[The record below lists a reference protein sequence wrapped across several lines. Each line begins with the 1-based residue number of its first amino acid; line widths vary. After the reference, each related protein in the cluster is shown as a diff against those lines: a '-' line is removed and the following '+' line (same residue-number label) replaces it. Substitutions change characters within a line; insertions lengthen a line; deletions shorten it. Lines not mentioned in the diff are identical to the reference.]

1 MGWTPSLWAS
11 RRPFGLGLQRP
22 NNYKEVF
29 RAAWESRDDL
39 GHAHRILRDG
49 CCDGCAL
56 GTTGMRDWTLDG
68 THLCNIRLRLLSLN
82 TMAPLDPA
90 PLLTDPDALR
100 GTRTTEL
107 RELGRIGE
115 PLLRRAGERA
125 FSRLSW
131 DDALDLVAE
140 RIGATSPDRVAAF
153 LTSRGMPNESY
164 YAAQK
169 AMRAIGVTSID
180 NAARIC
186 HAPSTVALKQQI
198 GVAATTCS
206 YPDVIESDLVVFIGS
221 NPANNQPVMTKYLH
235 HAKKHGAR
243 VVCVNPYREPG
254 MERYWIP
261 SIPESAVF
269 GTKIADAFYE
279 VHVGGD
285 LAFLTG
291 ALRHIVEQ
299 GWQDQAWIDAH
310 TVGFEE
316 AAAAARATDWDALEA
331 AAGCPREEML
341 AFARELAEAQK
352 AVLVWSMGI
361 TQHACGEDNVRAIVN
376 LGLSQGFVGRPGCGL
391 MPIRGHSGVQGGA
404 EMGCYATALPGGVSL
419 TPETAADWSGRWGFA
434 VPAAPGRTAPE
445 MLDAAATGD
454 LDVLLSAGG
463 NWMEVLPDPHW
474 VEAALEQVGLRV
486 HLDLVLTPQMLV
498 GGGDV
503 LVLPAASR
511 YEIPGGCTSTST
523 ERRIIFSPEIPGSR
537 VPQARGEW
545 EVFGEIAARVRPE
558 LRERVRFSSTQAV
571 RDEIGRL
578 VPLYA
583 GIETLREKGDQVQ
596 YGGRRLCE
604 GGQFPLPDG
613 RARFVA
619 AAPPVPVRPTEGEA
633 RVRVTTRRGKQFN
646 SMVHEDGDAITGARR
661 EDVLLSAEDV
671 ARFGLRDGDRIL
683 LRNGQG
689 ELAGRVRVAELR
701 AGNAQ
706 VHWPEGNVLLDRKE
720 RSPEAG
726 VPDYNA
732 WVTVERA

>member
-1 MGWTPSLWAS
+1 M
-11 RRPFGLGLQRP
+11 
-22 NNYKEVF
+22 
-29 RAAWESRDDL
+29 
-39 GHAHRILRDG
+39 
-49 CCDGCAL
+49 
-56 GTTGMRDWTLDG
+56 
-68 THLCNIRLRLLSLN
+68 
-82 TMAPLDPA
+82 
-90 PLLTDPDALR
+90 
-100 GTRTTEL
+100 
-107 RELGRIGE
+107 
-115 PLLRRAGERA
+115 
-125 FSRLSW
+125 SW
-131 DDALDLVAE
+131 DEAFDLVAD

-169 AMRAIGVTSID
+169 AMRAIGVSSID

-186 HAPSTVALKQQI
+186 HAPSTVALKEQI

-206 YPDVIESDLVVFIGS
+206 YPDVIESDLVVFLGS

-269 GTKIADAFYE
+269 GTKIADRFFE

-291 ALRHIVEQ
+291 ALRHIVEH

-310 TVGFEE
+310 TVGFED
-316 AAAAARATDWDALEA
+316 AAAAARATDWEALEA
-331 AAGCPREEML
+331 AAGCSRDEML
-341 AFARELAEAQK
+341 AFARELAEADT

-376 LGLSQGFVGRPGCGL
+376 LGLSQGFVGRSGCGL

-404 EMGCYATALPGGVSL
+404 EMGCYATALPGGVAL
-419 TPETAADWSGRWGFA
+419 TPETAGAWSMRWGFD
-434 VPAAPGRTAPE
+434 VPSAPGRTAPE
-445 MLDAAATGD
+445 MLDAAADGE
-454 LDVLLSAGG
+454 LEVLLSAGG
-463 NWMEVLPDPHW
+463 NWMEVLPDPAW
-474 VEAALEQVGLRV
+474 VESALERVGLRV

-498 GGGDV
+498 PGGDV
-503 LVLPAASR
+503 LLLPAASR

-537 VPQARGEW
+537 VPLARGEW
-545 EVFGEIAARVRPE
+545 EVFGELAARVRPD
-558 LRERVRFSSTQAV
+558 LRDRVRFASTQAV
-571 RDEIGRL
+571 RDEIGEL

-604 GGQFPLPDG
+604 GGDFPLPDG

-619 AAPPVPVRPTEGEA
+619 AAPAVPVDADGDAA
-633 RVRVTTRRGKQFN
+633 RLRVTTRRGKQFN
-646 SMVHEDGDAITGARR
+646 SMVHEEGDAITGAHRD
-661 EDVLLSAEDV
+661 DVLLSADDV
-671 ARFGLRDGDRIL
+671 ARFGLREGDRIL
-683 LRNGQG
+683 LRNDDG

-706 VHWPEGNVLLDRKE
+706 VHWPEGNVLLDRKA

>member
-1 MGWTPSLWAS
+1 MAWTPSLWAS
-11 RRPFGLGLQRP
+11 KRPFGIGLQKP

-29 RAAWESRDDL
+29 RAAYESRGDL
-39 GHAHRILRDG
+39 RHAHRILRDG

-56 GTTGMRDWTLDG
+56 GTTGMHDWTLDG
-68 THLCNIRLRLLSLN
+68 VHLCNIRLRLLSLN

-90 PLLTDPDALR
+90 PLVTDPDALR
-100 GTRTTEL
+100 GRRTTEL

-115 PLLRRAGERA
+115 PLLRRAGEDA
-125 FSRLSW
+125 FSRLPW
-131 DDALDLVAE
+131 DDALDLVAS
-140 RIGATSPDRVAAF
+140 RIGATTPDRVAAF

-169 AMRAIGVTSID
+169 AMRAIGVSSID

-186 HAPSTVALKQQI
+186 HAPSTVALKEQI

-206 YPDVIESDLVVFIGS
+206 YPDVIASDLVVFLGA

-261 SIPESAVF
+261 SVPESAVF
-269 GTKIADAFYE
+269 GTKIADRFFE

-291 ALRHIVEQ
+291 ALRHLVEQ

-310 TVGFEE
+310 TTGFAD
-316 AAAAARATDWDALEA
+316 AAAAARATDWEALEA
-331 AAGCPREEML
+331 AAGCSRDDML
-341 AFARELAEAQK
+341 AFARELAEADS

-376 LGLSQGFVGRPGCGL
+376 LGLVRGFVGREGCGL

-404 EMGCYATALPGGVSL
+404 EMGCYATALPGGETL
-419 TPETAADWSGRWGFA
+419 TPETAAAWSERWGFA
-434 VPAAPGRTAPE
+434 VPAEAGRTAPE
-445 MLDAAATGD
+445 MLDAAADGE
-454 LDVLLSAGG
+454 LDVLVSAGG
-463 NWMEVLPDPHW
+463 NWMEVLPDPAW
-474 VEAALEQVGLRV
+474 VESALERVGLRV

-503 LVLPAASR
+503 LLLPAASR

-545 EVFGEIAARVRPE
+545 EVFGELAARVQPE

-583 GIETLREKGDQVQ
+583 GIETLRAKGDQVQ

-604 GGQFPLPDG
+604 GGEFPLPGG

-619 AAPPVPVRPTEGEA
+619 AAPATPVGPPDERL
-633 RVRVTTRRGKQFN
+633 RVTTRRGKQFN
-646 SMVHEDGDAITGARR
+646 SMVHEEGDAITGARR
-661 EDVLLSAEDV
+661 DDVLLAADDA
-671 ARFGLRDGDRIL
+671 ARYGLADGDRIL
-683 LRNGQG
+683 LRSPHG
-689 ELAGRVRVAELR
+689 ELAGRVKVAPLR
-701 AGNAQ
+701 DGNAQ
-706 VHWPEGNVLLDRKE
+706 VHWPEGNVLLDRRA

-732 WVTVERA
+732 WVTVERSA